1 MSPGGLAN
9 PPPHTHTLSKR
20 DTTRIGASDIWRPE
34 EGGYF
39 FFLQGQ
45 LSQGQLEFQNLSV
58 ANDSARQQLRSGS
71 HRERERERDVRC
83 FIYNRMDQQ
92 IFNKKIKFLPHLYG
106 ESCSTKSKRSSTEE
120 LSVEQGSDPG
130 WIRLFDVSAAH
141 SCRHGNH
148 SLKGSNWSM

>member
-71 HRERERERDVRC
+71 HRERERERDVPAVC
-83 FIYNRMDQQ
+83 VFIGFEIPVISRDIVIWRKCVN
-92 IFNKKIKFLPHLYG
+92 
-106 ESCSTKSKRSSTEE
+106 
-120 LSVEQGSDPG
+120 
-130 WIRLFDVSAAH
+130 
-141 SCRHGNH
+141 
-148 SLKGSNWSM
+148 